1 MVSICLKGKL
11 GCGAQFGLNLLK
23 KLYSRNLNQRNFFDT
38 VINISED
45 KSNVSCKDRLRFFVD
60 EEDAGSIKY

>member
-11 GCGAQFGLNLLK
+11 GRGAQFGLNLLK
-23 KLYSRNLNQRNFFDT
+23 KLYSRNLNQRNFFDA

-60 EEDAGSIKY
+60 EEDTGSIKY